1 MAGYYNNPTAG
12 ITPANWWDGAL
23 TALPAQGS
31 AAPPI
36 DLSALGQIPAVQ
48 ATPTTAWDDFSS
60 MLGGVFNQNAMF
72 GGTNLANNMKT
83 TGWVSPALGV
93 ASGLASTYLG
103 YKQYQVAKDTLEQN
117 KRAFN
122 LNFEAQKKTT
132 NAALSDR
139 QAARVASNP
148 TAYQSVGD
156 YMKQYGI

>member
-1 MAGYYNNPTAG
+1 MAGYANPNA
-12 ITPANWWDGAL
+12 ANWWDGAL
-23 TALPAQGS
+23 TALPMSGTEV
-31 AAPPI
+31 PPV
-36 DLSALGQIPAVQ
+36 DLSALSQIPAVQ
-48 ATPTTAWDDFSS
+48 APPASSWDDFSS
-60 MLGGVFNQNAMF
+60 MLSGVFNQKSMF
-72 GGTNLANNMKT
+72 GGTDLTNNMRS

-93 ASGLASTYLG
+93 ASGLANTFLG

-132 NAALSDR
+132 NAALADR

-148 TAYQSVGD
+148 GAYQSVGD